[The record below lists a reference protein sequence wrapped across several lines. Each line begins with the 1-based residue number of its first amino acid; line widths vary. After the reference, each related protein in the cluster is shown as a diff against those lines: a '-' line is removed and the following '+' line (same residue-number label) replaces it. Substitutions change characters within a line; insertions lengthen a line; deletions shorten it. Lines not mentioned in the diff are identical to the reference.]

1 MTSLLIE
8 QELRREIAS
17 LREQLDATQEFAAM
31 AETERNA
38 LQEKFDGENDGLRKN
53 IARLQERDER
63 ATVLLEGKTEQ
74 IVEANRKR
82 IAAEKEAE
90 RVQTENAALRDELV
104 RLKAAFFNA
113 IVCID

>member
-1 MTSLLIE
+1 MV
-8 QELRREIAS
+8 
-17 LREQLDATQEFAAM
+17 
-31 AETERNA
+31 ETERNA
-38 LQEKFDGENDGLRKN
+38 LQEKFDGVNRDINGVLSEDRKN

-63 ATVLLEGKTEQ
+63 ARVLLEGKTEQ

-90 RVQTENAALRDELV
+90 RVQTENASLRDELV
-104 RLKAAFFNA
+104 RLKAAFFDA